1 MKRLLAFLLA
11 MILCLPLIV
20 ACHKEEQPPEE
31 TGTGTAAALP
41 LITGGASEYV
51 IVYSEATANQMAGVY
66 QSIATLLQ
74 KHIKDLTGVELP
86 VVSEKDAPVAKEIV
100 VGATSRT
107 VDYTSPVPAE
117 TYQKGYS
124 LFAAGEKVVLEANC
138 NVGIRLGMYALLQDL
153 LGVDLLANDKAMP
166 EEGKKDFSLASNYEN
181 SKTVTSEKVP
191 FLNISV
197 DQLGVC
203 YGETYTQ
210 KRAAILLQ
218 QELKSIE
225 KTTPE
230 CVARTNVKSDK
241 VYFSFQTD
249 KTVGGG
255 EFRVA
260 VSDKMITVL
269 AKDYYGFVSAVRSI
283 AKTRKSLGFYPY
295 GSERTVTGSHVDHL
309 LKYEESAKYAFNR
322 SAEYRLM
329 FYNVLW
335 DNTEVA
341 ERGILQN
348 EVLKAYD
355 PDVIGFQEFHER
367 RRTAIVADLLERGY
381 AEAMNY
387 KSGNFVS
394 GSSGATKS
402 NWYCYVP
409 IFYKTATTKCVE
421 SGFYRYVSQ
430 YSVAESASKTLCWA
444 VMEAKDSG
452 DRYLVV
458 NTHMCTQDDK
468 IKGEQA
474 VEAVKVIDKLLEKY
488 NVPVFLGGDYNGRY
502 TNANH
507 KYFAGEGGFVD
518 VVQGK
523 LASEYTANI
532 RAHHRPYPVFNKEL
546 GLMWPGVN
554 EDGSKDDTG
563 MYDATQSVD
572 HIMVKNDYP
581 VSIEVFGT
589 VADEYTISGG
599 DHFPIFIDFSIK

>member
-20 ACHKEEQPPEE
+20 ACRKEEQPSEKTTNE
-31 TGTGTAAALP
+31 DTKITSLS
-41 LITGGASEYV
+41 LIANGASEYV
-51 IVYSEATANQMAGVY
+51 IVYSQSTANQMAGVY
-66 QSIATLLQ
+66 QSIAILLQ
-74 KHIKDLTGVELP
+74 KYMKELTGVELS
-86 VVSEKDAPVAKEIV
+86 VVSETEAPVAKEIL
-100 VGATSRT
+100 VGPTTRLT
-107 VDYTSPVPAE
+107 ETGSPVAAD

-124 LFAAGEKVVLEANC
+124 LYATGEKVVLEANS
-138 NVGIRLGMYALLQDL
+138 NVGIKLGMYAFLQDL
-153 LGVDLLANDKAMP
+153 LGVDLLANDKAVP
-166 EEGKKDFSLASNYEN
+166 EEGKKDFSLAGDYAN

-218 QELKSIE
+218 QELKAIE
-225 KTTPE
+225 KITPE
-230 CVARTNVKSDK
+230 CIARTNVKADK
-241 VYFSFQTD
+241 TYFSFETD
-249 KTVGGG
+249 NTVGGG

-260 VSDKMITVL
+260 VTDKRITVL

-322 SAEYRLM
+322 STEYRLM

-367 RRTAIVADLLERGY
+367 RRTAIVADLQERGY

-394 GSSGATKS
+394 GSSGATKA
-402 NWYCYVP
+402 NLYCYVP

-421 SGFYRYVSQ
+421 SGFYRYVAQ
-430 YSVAESASKTLCWA
+430 HSVAESASKTLCWA
-444 VMEAKDSG
+444 VMESKESG

-458 NTHMCTQDDK
+458 NTHMCTQADE
-468 IKGEQA
+468 IKGKQA
-474 VEAVKVIDKLLEKY
+474 EEAVKVIDKILEKY

-532 RAHHRPYPVFNKEL
+532 QAHHRPYPVFNQNL
-546 GLMWPGVN
+546 GLMWPAEG
-554 EDGSKDDTG
+554 DDTG
-563 MYDATQSVD
+563 VNNDTLSVD

-589 VADEYTISGG
+589 VADPYTISGG